1 MNGPPEYRLGFIGA
15 PVATVICYNAVALL
29 TILGLA
35 FHLRSLLANSE
46 QVVVTTPESR
56 SRFFDG
62 VPKLLKA
69 GAAGVGKA
77 PINYHWS
84 LVHNTNQR

>member
-1 MNGPPEYRLGFIGA
+1 MGFIGA

-35 FHLRSLLANSE
+35 FHLRSSLVNSD
-46 QVVVTTPESR
+46 QVVVITPESR
-56 SRFFDG
+56 PRFFDG
-62 VPKLLKA
+62 IPKLLKA

-77 PINYHWS
+77 HINYCWS
-84 LVHNTNQR
+84 RVQHAYQSLKFE